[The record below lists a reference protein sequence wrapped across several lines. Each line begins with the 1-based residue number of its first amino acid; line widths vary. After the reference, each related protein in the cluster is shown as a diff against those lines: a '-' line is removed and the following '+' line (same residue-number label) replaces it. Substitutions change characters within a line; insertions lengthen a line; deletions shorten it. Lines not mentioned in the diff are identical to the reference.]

1 MKSRVEARCTTCSG
15 LFKRRWSRQ
24 RKCGRCRY
32 ANVYKCAT
40 CREPYER
47 GDDVRVCPSCL
58 KRLSPPTSMDGRE
71 WDKYLSLIGNGT
83 SRGASIGPTAIAYEH
98 QLLLAENEASPLDNI
113 PSQDQAR
120 HLIAY
125 SDAELLDFFVSG
137 SAHEVGRA
145 FGLHHWQVQRIRGE
159 IFGIEANEVE
169 AAKAVLGW
177 DAESWARHKLGAA
190 IIRARAEVMREELR
204 KAA

>member
-40 CREPYER
+40 CRVPYER

-58 KRLSPPTSMDGRE
+58 ARLQPPTGEDARE
-71 WDKYLSLIGNGT
+71 WDRHLALIGNGT

-98 QLLLAENEASPLDNI
+98 ELLPPESEGPPLENIQSED
-113 PSQDQAR
+113 PSR

-125 SDAELLDFFVSG
+125 SDAQLLDFFVSG

-145 FGLHHWQVQRIRGE
+145 FGLHHWQVQRIRAE
-159 IFGIEANEVE
+159 IFGIETSEVE

-177 DAESWARHKLGAA
+177 DAESWTRHKLGAA